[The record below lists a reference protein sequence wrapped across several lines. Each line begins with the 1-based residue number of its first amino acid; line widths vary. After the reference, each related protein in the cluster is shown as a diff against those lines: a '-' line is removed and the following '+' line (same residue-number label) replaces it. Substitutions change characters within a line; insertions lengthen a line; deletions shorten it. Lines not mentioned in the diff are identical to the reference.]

1 MLFTFFVIPNLQFV
15 TEGYT
20 LLFAMEMLDLPTL
33 DTVPTMTS
41 AEAEEA
47 LNYVS
52 TCIVDT
58 VWNDVIVH
66 LPSSDLNEKDTY
78 EYCICKEGG

>member
-1 MLFTFFVIPNLQFV
+1 
-15 TEGYT
+15 
-20 LLFAMEMLDLPTL
+20 MLDLSTL

-41 AEAEEA
+41 ADAEEA

-58 VWNDVIVH
+58 VWNDVTVH
-66 LPSSDLNEKDTY
+66 LPSSDLNEEDTY
-78 EYCICKEGG
+78 EY